1 MLGRE
6 KLDDIL
12 EGFDCACS
20 SVEALVASLD
30 TVMASEDIP
39 RMMPLIELLDTQSLL
54 VYHDYLMISVEEA
67 ESGASLDRP
76 FA

>member
-6 KLDDIL
+6 KLDDML
-12 EGFDCACS
+12 EGLDCACR
-20 SVEALVASLD
+20 SVEALVACLD
-30 TVMASEDIP
+30 TALASEDIP

-67 ESGASLDRP
+67 ESGADSEGP
-76 FA
+76 SA